1 MTLTVPDPFCLTS
14 SDALFLDFDGTLTPL
29 QDDPDA
35 VYLAANMEA
44 VLVDLSAALG
54 GALAILSGRDVA
66 DLALRVPRAL
76 WRLGNHGL
84 YAAAPG
90 QAAGATA
97 AGPDAKILSAVE
109 QVVRTNPPARLE
121 VKGPVLAIHYRAAP
135 QLEEALKAG
144 LARAL
149 TPFQGYRWQHGKCVL
164 EAKPI
169 DANKGR
175 ALTKMLR
182 SAPFAGRRPV
192 MMGDDT
198 TDEDAFVAA
207 QQLGGLAIKV
217 GGGQTA
223 ADFRLP
229 DVASVHS
236 FLKKAFL

>member
-14 SDALFLDFDGTLTPL
+14 NDALFLDFDGTLAPL
-29 QDDPDA
+29 QDDPDT
-35 VYLAANMEA
+35 VYLAADVEA
-44 VLVDLSAALG
+44 VLLDLSATLG

-66 DLALRVPRAL
+66 DLAQRVPRAL

-84 YAAAPG
+84 YAAAPE
-90 QAAGATA
+90 QAAVTPA
-97 AGPDAKILSAVE
+97 AEPDAQVLNAVE
-109 QVVRTNPPARLE
+109 QVVRAHPPARLE

-149 TPFQGYRWQHGKCVL
+149 TPFHGYRWQHGKYVL
-164 EAKPI
+164 EAKPM

-175 ALTKMLR
+175 ALTKRLGR
-182 SAPFAGRRPV
+182 SPFAGRRPV
-192 MMGDDT
+192 MIGDDT
-198 TDEDAFVAA
+198 TDEDAFIAA

-223 ADFRLP
+223 ATYRLP
-229 DVASVHS
+229 DVAAVHA